1 MRRPA
6 VKPSERAAQRK
17 AMADH
22 RARDSASPTGVF
34 LDDRRMG
41 RFNLRAAF
49 SAGQSR

>member
-1 MRRPA
+1 MRKPS
-6 VKPSERAAQRK
+6 VKPSERTAQRK

-22 RARDSASPTGVF
+22 RAREGVNLTGLS

-41 RFNLRAAF
+41 RINLRAAF